1 MKNQKNNNNN
11 VAKIV
16 IGLVVV
22 VLVIVGACLLFGK
35 DKSVA
40 DMESTIGESV
50 WLEAN
55 QTLAA
60 YDGGNTL
67 VLTIDSDLNFD
78 KTAESYSYE
87 VPYTLK
93 VNEAE
98 YNGTHTFSKG
108 YSIHSEDNDMPYE
121 VGILDF
127 ETGKIQVVI
136 RAK

>member
-67 VLTIDSDLNFD
+67 VLTIESD
-78 KTAESYSYE
+78 
-87 VPYTLK
+87 
-93 VNEAE
+93 
-98 YNGTHTFSKG
+98 
-108 YSIHSEDNDMPYE
+108 
-121 VGILDF
+121 
-127 ETGKIQVVI
+127 
-136 RAK
+136 